1 MVGVKCYFRI
11 SRDFEIRF
19 YSVIQIYW
27 NDKMNKF
34 LLISI
39 SLLIFIIGVGCAAA
53 ADLDNGTNDSCG
65 LGPNDHVFADESVAQ
80 LGPNDHVYA
89 VEDESDRYL
98 AKYQPQ
104 DPEPLAV
111 SEVDDAVNVPVIGNA
126 SDDSLGKWF
135 GPDKRIYASD
145 DSLGKWF
152 GPDKRIYASDDSLG
166 MLGPHDHVFATAE
179 CLGMLGPHDHVFATA
194 DNIPIIGH

>member
-1 MVGVKCYFRI
+1 MV
-11 SRDFEIRF
+11 
-19 YSVIQIYW
+19 
-27 NDKMNKF
+27 
-34 LLISI
+34 
-39 SLLIFIIGVGCAAA
+39 
-53 ADLDNGTNDSCG
+53 
-65 LGPNDHVFADESVAQ
+65 
-80 LGPNDHVYA
+80 
-89 VEDESDRYL
+89 
-98 AKYQPQ
+98 YQPQ

-111 SEVDDAVNVPVIGNA
+111 SEVDDAVNVPVIGN
-126 SDDSLGKWF
+126 
-135 GPDKRIYASD
+135 ASD